1 MAVSENNLE
10 IARRGWD
17 ALNRQDLDAVL
28 AHIHPDVEWRPA
40 QGPGG
45 MEGNV
50 YRGREAYERWLREEL
65 PEVWEEFRGEDLDF
79 RELSGGRVLLLGYIR
94 GRGRASGA
102 EVRVP
107 FGQAGAIPR
116 RPGGAD
122 PRISRS
128 RQCARRR
135 RCDRLVTPRPGR
147 TMPLGMRVTPG

>member
-1 MAVSENNLE
+1 MSPVE

-17 ALNRQDLDAVL
+17 ALNRRDLDAVL
-28 AHIHPDVEWRPA
+28 ATIHPDVVWRPA

-79 RELSGGRVLLLGYIR
+79 RELPDGRVLLLGYIR

-107 FGQAGAIPR
+107 FGQLARFRDGSVVEILGFLDHASVLEAAG
-116 RPGGAD
+116 
-122 PRISRS
+122 
-128 RQCARRR
+128 
-135 RCDRLVTPRPGR
+135 VTD
-147 TMPLGMRVTPG
+147 

>member
-1 MAVSENNLE
+1 ME
-10 IARRGWD
+10 IARRGWE

-28 AHIHPDVEWRPA
+28 ATIHPDVEWRPA

-79 RELSGGRVLLLGYIR
+79 RELPGGRVLLLGYIR

-102 EVRVP
+102 EVRAP
-107 FGQAGAIPR
+107 FGQLARFRDGSVVEIHGFLDHASALEAAG
-116 RPGGAD
+116 
-122 PRISRS
+122 
-128 RQCARRR
+128 
-135 RCDRLVTPRPGR
+135 LTE
-147 TMPLGMRVTPG
+147 